1 MVEIG
6 KFSELEVLRDV
17 DFGFYLDAGP
27 LGEILL
33 PNNSA
38 PAGCRAGDLVNVFI
52 YLDSE
57 DRVIA
62 TTEKPYVEVGEF
74 ALLRVI
80 AVESVGAFMDWGLS
94 KDLMVPFRE
103 QKQKLELGRSYVVRV
118 YLDEQSGRIVATAKL
133 DRFLNKTPAEYAVG
147 EEVDLLITRRTDLG
161 YNAIIN
167 NAHWGVLYKNEVF
180 QDLNVGQRI
189 TGYIKKLRDDEKIDL
204 SLSKPGYGKVEGMA
218 GEIFDLLKQQG
229 GFLSVTSKS
238 SPEEIR
244 NLFGMSKKNFKM
256 AIGSLYKKR
265 LISIDP
271 DGIRKI

>member
-1 MVEIG
+1 MIGIG

-38 PAGCRAGDLVNVFI
+38 PQGCKAGDLVNVFI

-62 TTEKPYVEVGEF
+62 TTEEPYVQVGEF

-80 AVESVGAFMDWGLS
+80 AVENVGAFMDWGLS

-103 QKQKLELGRSYVVRV
+103 QKQKLECGRSYIVRV
-118 YLDEQSGRIVATAKL
+118 YLDEHSSRIVATTKL
-133 DRFLNKTPAEYAVG
+133 DRFLNKTDAEYADG
-147 EEVDLLITRRTDLG
+147 EEVDLLITRKTDLG

-167 NAHWGVLYKNEVF
+167 SAHWGVLYENEVF
-180 QDLNVGQRI
+180 ERLDVGQRI
-189 TGYIKKLRDDEKIDL
+189 KGYIRKVRDDGKVDL
-204 SLSKPGYGKVEGMA
+204 SLAKPGYAKVDGMA
-218 GEIFDLLKQQG
+218 GKIFDLLNAQG
-229 GFLSVTSKS
+229 GFMSVTSKS
-238 SPEEIR
+238 SPDEIR
-244 NLFGMSKKNFKM
+244 ELFGMSKKNFKM
-256 AIGSLYKKR
+256 AIGGLYKKR